1 MLKSKKLEAT
11 IRAILEADEQ
21 QVNTQAQAQTQSNSE
36 APQQTTPQTAQQGQV
51 TPQAQAQAE
60 QTLEKELDMTLK
72 GTFTNLSAFKQRCNK
87 IFASNDAYE
96 TLRAR
101 IPVKEMGGSSYDLIK
116 NVMEGTFSEDKARK
130 ILASIANRDL
140 KNKKMVQAIVQ
151 HCMHNITGVTKDNM
165 NKLGLAMQHVS
176 NKINTFKQNM
186 GIGQNQSQPNKQPAT
201 PAPAPQQT
209 QNVNTAETQNV
220 NTAEAQNQAA
230 MQSQVK

>member
-21 QVNTQAQAQTQSNSE
+21 QVNTQTQAQTQSNGE
-36 APQQTTPQTAQQGQV
+36 APQQTAPQTTQQGQV

-72 GTFTNLSAFKQRCNK
+72 GTFTNLSTFKQRCNK

-130 ILASIANRDL
+130 ILASVANRDL

-186 GIGQNQSQPNKQPAT
+186 GIGQNQSQPNQQPAT

-209 QNVNTAETQNV
+209 QNVNTAETQN
-220 NTAEAQNQAA
+220 QAA